1 MGCCASIMPVGGTI
15 AWASTTGR
23 LAAGTSVVAVA
34 GDGKFIAAA
43 TSNAGAAIRVLLA
56 HPIHRSSQS
65 KVVSQLAPYECRT
78 DCAVKKAPTVLWLIP
93 LRRHQI
99 PANQFS
105 PCLLQNVG
113 RNVLVTSI
121 ALIHFAFL

>member
-1 MGCCASIMPVGGTI
+1 MPVGGTI

-43 TSNAGAAIRVLLA
+43 TANAGAAIRVLLA

-78 DCAVKKAPTVLWLIP
+78 DCVVKKAPTVWAHSATTAKAAFFSIEFAVDEIEHYVSEVTP
-93 LRRHQI
+93 RALR
-99 PANQFS
+99 
-105 PCLLQNVG
+105 
-113 RNVLVTSI
+113 
-121 ALIHFAFL
+121 

>member
-15 AWASTTGR
+15 AWASTTGW

-43 TSNAGAAIRVLLA
+43 TANAGAAIRVLLA
-56 HPIHRSSQS
+56 PPIHRSSQS

-78 DCAVKKAPTVLWLIP
+78 DCAVKKVPTVLWLIP
-93 LRRHQI
+93 LR
-99 PANQFS
+99 
-105 PCLLQNVG
+105 LQG
-113 RNVLVTSI
+113 GVLSIEFAVEEIEHYVSEVTPRGLS
-121 ALIHFAFL
+121 LR